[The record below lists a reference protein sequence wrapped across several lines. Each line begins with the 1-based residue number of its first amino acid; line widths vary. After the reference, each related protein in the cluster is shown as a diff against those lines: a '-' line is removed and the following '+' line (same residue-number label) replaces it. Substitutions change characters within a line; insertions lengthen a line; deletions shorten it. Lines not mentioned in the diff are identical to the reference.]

1 MRLARFPAFE
11 PSGRRFDGLA
21 MRVRTHAVRPAGVS
35 KRPSVCESILL
46 GAPKIF
52 QKKSARVIA
61 AAFCFKKNNVG
72 ILRQFSAHTWL
83 AASMRFANSACARG
97 IRASLHSRR
106 SCASCARGIRASL
119 HSRRSCAS
127 CAHGIR
133 ASLHS
138 IASSE
143 DSAVFKKMLEHLGRQ
158 GAVDWPKWHPL
169 ASGDADPHGLRA
181 PVIGMTI
188 PPGPLAARLGV
199 PLVRGCQ
206 HLVALPAP

>member
-1 MRLARFPAFE
+1 
-11 PSGRRFDGLA
+11 

-35 KRPSVCESILL
+35 KRPNVCESILL

-106 SCASCARGIRASL
+106 SCASCARGIRASLHSRRSCASCAHGIRASL

>member
-1 MRLARFPAFE
+1 M
-11 PSGRRFDGLA
+11 
-21 MRVRTHAVRPAGVS
+21 
-35 KRPSVCESILL
+35 
-46 GAPKIF
+46 
-52 QKKSARVIA
+52 
-61 AAFCFKKNNVG
+61 AAFRFKKINVG

-83 AASMRFANSACARG
+83 AASMRFANSACA
-97 IRASLHSRR
+97 H
-106 SCASCARGIRASL
+106 GIRASL

-199 PLVRGCQ
+199 PLVHWVSR
-206 HLVALPAP
+206 

>member
-35 KRPSVCESILL
+35 KRPNVCESILL

-83 AASMRFANSACARG
+83 AASMRFANSA
-97 IRASLHSRR
+97 
-106 SCASCARGIRASL
+106 CARGIRASL